1 MQVYMTKL
9 NFLFMTALRFL
20 SFTSLFLSTSVLYA
34 QKDTIRVQTEKKVF
48 VQIDT
53 IRVGKN
59 PNQVEKTYIITTD
72 SSKGEIDKKVQVLI
86 NGVALKADT
95 IKVGKT
101 TIITRTENQDG
112 KQEKKVEVTI
122 DGKDLGEM
130 IEKNIEIFSDRD
142 KKIFKKV
149 EGVDLFKTEKLVEG
163 FDLFKTEKKKELKN
177 VENFW
182 WVLDLGFSGYNDQS
196 NYALARTTGFVAP
209 NIGKDQLKLNMTGSR
224 NVNLWILMQRVNLAK
239 HMLNLKY
246 GVGLEMNNYRFA
258 QENLQFQKNPTA
270 IYLGM
275 VEYNKVKL
283 AADYITVP
291 MMLNLNTSPEK
302 SNGLRLSAGVSAGFL
317 YSSRFKTKEG
327 GDIVKL
333 RSDFDLEPF
342 KLSWVGELGLGPIT
356 LYSSFAM
363 NNMWNKGLDMRP
375 YNVGIRLG
383 ARPEKAKTKTTPTP
397 KKSSSFNWSEKK
409 I

>member
-1 MQVYMTKL
+1 
-9 NFLFMTALRFL
+9 MTAFRLTL
-20 SFTSLFLSTSVLYA
+20 LAFTAILTLPALA
-34 QKDTIRVQTEKKVF
+34 QKDTIVINRGKTIYTKV
-48 VQIDT
+48 DT
-53 IRVGKN
+53 FKMGSDPSNIER
-59 PNQVEKTYIITTD
+59 IIIIKGDSLSGNKTD
-72 SSKGEIDKKVQVLI
+72 SFVFKTDKLVM
-86 NGVALKADT
+86 
-95 IKVGKT
+95 GKT
-101 TIITRTENQDG
+101 TILSKTDTADG
-112 KQEKKVEVTI
+112 KKQKTI
-122 DGKDLGEM
+122 EISISGEGIGEM
-130 IEKNIEIFSDRD
+130 IEKQIDLFTNRD

-149 EGVDLFKTEKLVEG
+149 EGVDLFKNEKVVEG

-177 VENFW
+177 IENFW

-196 NYALARTTGFVAP
+196 NYSLARTTGFVAP
-209 NIGKDQLKLNMTGSR
+209 NIGKDQLKLNMAASR

-239 HMLNLKY
+239 HRLNLKY
-246 GVGLEMNNYRFA
+246 GVGLEMNNYRFE
-258 QENLQFQKNPTA
+258 QENIQFQKNPTG

-291 MMLNLNTSPEK
+291 MMLNLNTAPEK
-302 SNGLRLSAGVSAGFL
+302 SNGLRLSAGISAGFL

-327 GDIVKL
+327 GDIDKL

-342 KLSWVGELGLGPIT
+342 KFSWVGELGLGPIT

-383 ARPEKAKTKTTPTP
+383 ARPEKAKVKTTSTS
-397 KKSSSFNWSEKK
+397 KKPSSFSWSEKL
-409 I
+409 

>member
-1 MQVYMTKL
+1 
-9 NFLFMTALRFL
+9 MTAFR
-20 SFTSLFLSTSVLYA
+20 SSLFVITMLFSLTAIA
-34 QKDTIRVQTEKKVF
+34 QKDTIIINRGKTIYTKV
-48 VQIDT
+48 DT
-53 IRVGKN
+53 FKIGNDPSNIER
-59 PNQVEKTYIITTD
+59 IIVIKGDSLSVNKTD
-72 SSKGEIDKKVQVLI
+72 SFVLKTDKIVM
-86 NGVALKADT
+86 
-95 IKVGKT
+95 GKT
-101 TIITRTENQDG
+101 TILSKTDTVNG
-112 KQEKKVEVTI
+112 KQQKTVEISVS
-122 DGKDLGEM
+122 GEGLGEM
-130 IEKNIEIFSDRD
+130 IEKQIDFFTNRD
-142 KKIFKKV
+142 KKPGKKV
-149 EGVDLFKTEKLVEG
+149 EGFDLFKTEKLVEG

-177 VENFW
+177 IENFW

-196 NYALARTTGFVAP
+196 NYALARTIGFVAP
-209 NIGKDQLKLNMTGSR
+209 NVGKDQLKLNMAASR
-224 NVNLWILMQRVNLAK
+224 NVNLWILMQRVNLVK

-246 GVGLEMNNYRFA
+246 GVGLEMNNYRFE
-258 QENLQFQKNPTA
+258 QENIQFQKNPTA

-327 GDIVKL
+327 GDIDKI

-342 KLSWVGELGLGPIT
+342 KFSWVGELGLGPIT
-356 LYSSFAM
+356 LYTSFAM

-383 ARPEKAKTKTTPTP
+383 ARPEKAKTKTITAT
-397 KKSSSFNWSEKK
+397 KKSSSLN
-409 I
+409 

>member
-1 MQVYMTKL
+1 
-9 NFLFMTALRFL
+9 MTAFR
-20 SFTSLFLSTSVLYA
+20 SSLFVITMLFSLTAIA
-34 QKDTIRVQTEKKVF
+34 QKDTIIINRGKTIYTKV
-48 VQIDT
+48 DT
-53 IRVGKN
+53 FKIGNDPSNIER
-59 PNQVEKTYIITTD
+59 IIVIKGDSLSVNKTD
-72 SSKGEIDKKVQVLI
+72 SFVLKTDKIVM
-86 NGVALKADT
+86 
-95 IKVGKT
+95 GKT
-101 TIITRTENQDG
+101 TILTKTDTVGG
-112 KQEKKVEVTI
+112 KQQKTVEISVS
-122 DGKDLGEM
+122 GEGLGEM
-130 IEKNIEIFSDRD
+130 IEKQIDFFTNRD
-142 KKIFKKV
+142 KKPGKKV
-149 EGVDLFKTEKLVEG
+149 EGFDLFKTEKLVEG

-177 VENFW
+177 IENFW

-196 NYALARTTGFVAP
+196 NYALARTIGFVAP
-209 NIGKDQLKLNMTGSR
+209 NVGKDQLKLNMAASR
-224 NVNLWILMQRVNLAK
+224 NVNLWILMQRVNLVK

-246 GVGLEMNNYRFA
+246 GVGLEMNNYRFE
-258 QENLQFQKNPTA
+258 QENIQFQKNPTA

-327 GDIVKL
+327 GDIDKI

-342 KLSWVGELGLGPIT
+342 KFSWVGELGLGPIT
-356 LYSSFAM
+356 LYTSFAM

-383 ARPEKAKTKTTPTP
+383 ARPEKEKTKTITAT
-397 KKSSSFNWSEKK
+397 KKPSSFSWSEKL
-409 I
+409 

>member
-1 MQVYMTKL
+1 
-9 NFLFMTALRFL
+9 MTAFRL
-20 SFTSLFLSTSVLYA
+20 SLFVITMLFSLTAIA
-34 QKDTIRVQTEKKVF
+34 QKDNIIINRGKTIYTKV
-48 VQIDT
+48 DT
-53 IRVGKN
+53 FKIGNDPSNIER
-59 PNQVEKTYIITTD
+59 IIVIKGDSLSVNKTD
-72 SSKGEIDKKVQVLI
+72 SFVLKTDKIVM
-86 NGVALKADT
+86 
-95 IKVGKT
+95 GKT
-101 TIITRTENQDG
+101 TILSKTDTVNG
-112 KQEKKVEVTI
+112 KQQKTVEISVS
-122 DGKDLGEM
+122 GEGLGEM
-130 IEKNIEIFSDRD
+130 IEKQIDFFTNRD
-142 KKIFKKV
+142 KKPGKKV
-149 EGVDLFKTEKLVEG
+149 EGFDLFKTEKLVEG

-177 VENFW
+177 IENFW

-196 NYALARTTGFVAP
+196 NYALARTIGFVAP
-209 NIGKDQLKLNMTGSR
+209 NVGKDQLKLNMAASR
-224 NVNLWILMQRVNLAK
+224 NVNLWILMQRVNLVK

-246 GVGLEMNNYRFA
+246 GVGLEMNNYRFE
-258 QENLQFQKNPTA
+258 QENIQFQKNPTA

-327 GDIVKL
+327 GDIDKI

-342 KLSWVGELGLGPIT
+342 KFSWVGELGLGPIT
-356 LYSSFAM
+356 LYTSFAM

-383 ARPEKAKTKTTPTP
+383 ARPEKAKTKTITAT
-397 KKSSSFNWSEKK
+397 KKSSSLN
-409 I
+409 

>member
-1 MQVYMTKL
+1 M
-9 NFLFMTALRFL
+9 LFSLSAL
-20 SFTSLFLSTSVLYA
+20 A
-34 QKDTIRVQTEKKVF
+34 QKDTIIINRGKTIYTKV
-48 VQIDT
+48 DT
-53 IRVGKN
+53 FKIGNDPSNIER
-59 PNQVEKTYIITTD
+59 IIVIKGDSLIGNKTD
-72 SSKGEIDKKVQVLI
+72 SFVLKTDKIVM
-86 NGVALKADT
+86 
-95 IKVGKT
+95 GKT
-101 TIITRTENQDG
+101 TIHTKTDTVGG
-112 KQEKKVEVTI
+112 KQQKTVEISVS
-122 DGKDLGEM
+122 GEGLGEM
-130 IEKNIEIFSDRD
+130 IEKQIDFFTNRD
-142 KKIFKKV
+142 KKPGKKV
-149 EGVDLFKTEKLVEG
+149 EGFDLFKTEKLVEG

-177 VENFW
+177 IENFW
-182 WVLDLGFSGYNDQS
+182 WVLDLGFSGYTDQS
-196 NYALARTTGFVAP
+196 NYALARTIGFVAP
-209 NIGKDQLKLNMTGSR
+209 NVGKDQLKLNMAASR
-224 NVNLWILMQRVNLAK
+224 NVNLWILMQRVNLVK

-246 GVGLEMNNYRFA
+246 GVGLEMNNYRFE
-258 QENLQFQKNPTA
+258 QENIQFQKNPTA

-327 GDIVKL
+327 GDIDKL

-383 ARPEKAKTKTTPTP
+383 ARPEKAKTKTTTTP

>member
-1 MQVYMTKL
+1 
-9 NFLFMTALRFL
+9 MTAFR
-20 SFTSLFLSTSVLYA
+20 SSLLVITMLFSLTAIA
-34 QKDTIRVQTEKKVF
+34 QKDTIIINRGKTIYTKV
-48 VQIDT
+48 DT
-53 IRVGKN
+53 FKIGNDPSNIER
-59 PNQVEKTYIITTD
+59 IIVIKGDSLSVNKTD
-72 SSKGEIDKKVQVLI
+72 SFVLKTDKIVM
-86 NGVALKADT
+86 
-95 IKVGKT
+95 GKT
-101 TIITRTENQDG
+101 TILSKTDTVNG
-112 KQEKKVEVTI
+112 KQQKTVEISVS
-122 DGKDLGEM
+122 GEGLGEM
-130 IEKNIEIFSDRD
+130 IEKQIDFFTNRD
-142 KKIFKKV
+142 KKPGKKV
-149 EGVDLFKTEKLVEG
+149 EGFDLFKTEKLVEG

-177 VENFW
+177 IENFW

-196 NYALARTTGFVAP
+196 NYALARTIGFVAP
-209 NIGKDQLKLNMTGSR
+209 NVGKDQLKLNMAASR
-224 NVNLWILMQRVNLAK
+224 NVNLWILMQRVNLVK

-246 GVGLEMNNYRFA
+246 GVGLEMNNYRFE
-258 QENLQFQKNPTA
+258 QENIQFQKNPTA

-327 GDIVKL
+327 GDIDKI

-342 KLSWVGELGLGPIT
+342 KFSWVGELGLGPIT
-356 LYSSFAM
+356 LYTSFAM

-383 ARPEKAKTKTTPTP
+383 ARPEKAKTKTITST
-397 KKSSSFNWSEKK
+397 KKSSSLN
-409 I
+409 